1 VPGMSDAQWL
11 TYKELAAETGLTVRA
26 AEARARRQVKAGRW
40 RHRIDNDTG
49 AGRVLVTQ
57 AELDAMRQYAPGG
70 APPALPDTLPPAQ
83 PGALPVPGMD
93 PSTVSA
99 LLAEVQAAHE
109 QVAGELREAAD
120 ELRRRAERAEVE
132 AVTLRDALVQERA
145 RADAAAAEREQ
156 ARVQAAAA
164 EGEAKGLRLALEE
177 ARRPF
182 WRRWLGP

>member
-1 VPGMSDAQWL
+1 MPGMSDAQWL

-57 AELDAMRQYAPGG
+57 AELDAMRRHAPGG
-70 APPALPDTLPPAQ
+70 APPPLPDALPPA
-83 PGALPVPGMD
+83 LPAPGMD
-93 PSTVSA
+93 PSAVNA
-99 LLAEVQAAHE
+99 LLAEVKAAHE

-120 ELRRRAERAEVE
+120 ELRRRAERAEGE
-132 AVTLRDALVQERA
+132 AAALRDALVQERA
-145 RADAAAAEREQ
+145 RAEAAAAEREQ
-156 ARVQAAAA
+156 ARVQTAAA
-164 EGEAKGLRLALEE
+164 EGEAKGLHLALEE

-182 WRRWLGP
+182 WRRWLG

>member
-1 VPGMSDAQWL
+1 MPGMSDAQWL

-70 APPALPDTLPPAQ
+70 APPALPGTLPP
-83 PGALPVPGMD
+83 ALPVPGMD

-109 QVAGELREAAD
+109 QVAGELREVAD

-145 RADAAAAEREQ
+145 RADAAAAEREK
-156 ARVQAAAA
+156 ARMGRAAA
-164 EGEAKGLRLALEE
+164 EAGLEGLREALAE
-177 ARRPF
+177 ARRPW
-182 WRRWLGP
+182 WRKVLGR